1 MKHEFE
7 ITRDE
12 LEQFQKQVAYD
23 SLGYEEHIYHFGQE
37 HIQGIIR
44 RYKVDYFPSI
54 DRYVIEIEI
63 ERLME

>member
-1 MKHEFE
+1 MKFEFE
-7 ITRDE
+7 ITYKE
-12 LEQFQKQVAYD
+12 LKDFQDRACKD
-23 SLGYEEHIYHFGQE
+23 SEDCEEHIYHFGQE

-44 RYKVDYFPSI
+44 RYIVDYFPSI